1 MATVAA
7 LSPRPSRCLR
17 THCRLLRLF
26 HTDTGQFAA
35 ELDDHIREDLSKL
48 YPAEAAAAKVVLVSS
63 TDDLLSSYDK
73 KISDFTRLVLEQSRV
88 EVRAGVRV
96 TEVRKDA
103 VLCRDK
109 RTGEEFEEPSSLTL
123 WSTGVKPF
131 RLVEDLIAGIP
142 EQTKKSGLLVDTS
155 LKAYGSDNIYAAGD
169 CAVLYEGN
177 AMIDDLGGLFSAADV
192 DGNGSLDKEELLS
205 LFSRDSIVD
214 TYPQAAVFA
223 SKIDEDFDEFD
234 ADGSGEIDPQEFRQ
248 LLLDVDTTMRNLP
261 PTAQVAG
268 QQGSFLAARFNDETK
283 AGFKYFHKGSMAYV
297 GQEKAAAQ
305 VSMLKSLLPPM
316 LQGMIPL
323 VGEDIILTGRLAE
336 VVWKFLYLD
345 MQISNRNKLQV
356 RLRGEAF
363 RICCCRPHAQFNT
376 HKLQVGFDW
385 TKQIFFGR
393 DTSRF

>member
-1 MATVAA
+1 VVGAG
-7 LSPRPSRCLR
+7 P
-17 THCRLLRLF
+17 
-26 HTDTGQFAA
+26 TGVEFAA

-261 PTAQVAG
+261 PTAQVAS

-356 RLRGEAF
+356 
-363 RICCCRPHAQFNT
+363 
-376 HKLQVGFDW
+376 GFDW